1 MATDTE
7 IEPVADVLDTPHGRL
22 YKPLGTGRQALV
34 LAAAFFG
41 GPAVA
46 WAVGAIPGDLSETA
60 RTLVYV
66 PFVLVFFLGYAAWVA
81 RLKVIAFRGI
91 GAPLLKALFLLVV
104 FRRNP
109 QSVQEVLPTR
119 ERLLEMAVKAQI
131 AGASF
136 RRVGWFLGIGA
147 GVVAALFES
156 AMAGTTRFA
165 LVAATCIAWGY
176 ALAFLGRRGWLP
188 IMEES

>member
-7 IEPVADVLDTPHGRL
+7 IEPVAEVLDTPHGPL
-22 YKPLGTGRQALV
+22 YRPLGTGRQALV
-34 LAAAFFG
+34 LVAAFFG
-41 GPAVA
+41 GPAIA
-46 WAVGAIPGDLSETA
+46 WVVGAIPGDLSETA

-91 GAPLLKALFLLVV
+91 GAPLLKALIALIV
-104 FRRNP
+104 FRRKP
-109 QSVQEVLPTR
+109 RSVEEVLPTR
-119 ERLLEMAVKAQI
+119 EKLLEMAVKAQI

-136 RRVGWFLGIGA
+136 RRVGWLLGVGA
-147 GVVAALFES
+147 GVIAALFES
-156 AMAGTTRFA
+156 GMAGTTRFA
-165 LVAATCIAWGY
+165 LVSATCIAWGY

>member
-1 MATDTE
+1 MAIETE
-7 IEPVADVLDTPHGRL
+7 EAPRTTVETPHGRL
-22 YKPLGTGRQALV
+22 YEPAGTGGQALFLV
-34 LAAAFFG
+34 AAFLG
-41 GPAVA
+41 GPAVG

-60 RTLVYV
+60 RTLVCV

-81 RLKVIAFRGI
+81 RLKMIVFHGLGRS
-91 GAPLLKALFLLVV
+91 LLMALFDILV
-104 FRRNP
+104 RRRKP
-109 QSVQEVLPTR
+109 ASVEEVLPTR

-136 RRVGWFLGIGA
+136 RRVGWLVGIG
-147 GVVAALFES
+147 GGLVAALLES
-156 AMAGTTRFA
+156 ATGAATRFV
-165 LVAATCIAWGY
+165 LVSSTSIAWGY